1 MTGVDTNILVRLLT
15 RDDDAQFRKAFNLFR
30 IDTVFIPD
38 TVVLETEWVLRFAY
52 GFKVNEICNAFTKL
66 LSLPNV
72 KTKNSDI
79 LFLAIEWTRKGLD
92 FADALHL
99 AGSKNTDS
107 FATFDSNFIRRS
119 KGLSKCIVK
128 KP

>member
-1 MTGVDTNILVRLLT
+1 MLILQIVPPYGGSH
-15 RDDDAQFRKAFNLFR
+15 FRKAFDFFR

-72 KTKNSDI
+72 KTKNPDI

-99 AGSKNTDS
+99 AVSKDTDR

-119 KGLSKCIVK
+119 KGLSKCVVK
-128 KP
+128 NP

>member
-1 MTGVDTNILVRLLT
+1 M
-15 RDDDAQFRKAFNLFR
+15 
-30 IDTVFIPD
+30 
-38 TVVLETEWVLRFAY
+38 
-52 GFKVNEICNAFTKL
+52 
-66 LSLPNV
+66 
-72 KTKNSDI
+72 
-79 LFLAIEWTRKGLD
+79 FLAIEWTRKGLD

-99 AGSKNTDS
+99 ASSKNTDS